1 MSDRGVRVSRV
12 RLIGFVASVVAFCA
26 IALTVV
32 ADNQNT
38 GFGGR
43 ITSAQQLTLL
53 LFAGILVV
61 MQSAAYVLHRR
72 KNRSGD

>member
-1 MSDRGVRVSRV
+1 MPDRSVRVSKV
-12 RLIGFVASVVAFCA
+12 RLIGFIASVVAFCA

-53 LFAGILVV
+53 MLAGILVV

-72 KNRSGD
+72 KNRFRD